1 MCPFIHTHTH
11 THTIASTRT
20 NVQLNF
26 HNNEELM
33 KSATK
38 CCKRT
43 SLCGA
48 LEYRP
53 RPLYKTNN
61 NVPSF
66 APSPVPLLH
75 FFFFSSLV
83 SSVRDP
89 ITVIKSVD
97 PQRALLQTDRKGG
110 RHGRGEIWLEGR
122 KWMERGFRERWR
134 SEGEMKR
141 WMRAWRKRHEQICH
155 TTNCEESDFK
165 VYM

>member
-1 MCPFIHTHTH
+1 MHSFHARTHTH
-11 THTIASTRT
+11 THTIASTCT

-26 HNNEELM
+26 HNNEGLM

-48 LEYRP
+48 WSTDQG
-53 RPLYKTNN
+53 LYIKLIIM
-61 NVPSF
+61 SLR
-66 APSPVPLLH
+66 LLPPQSLSSS
-75 FFFFSSLV
+75 FFFSSLV

-110 RHGRGEIWLEGR
+110 RHGRGEICLEGR
-122 KWMERGFRERWR
+122 KWMERGFRKRWR

-141 WMRAWRKRHEQICH
+141 WMRARRMRHEQISH

-165 VYM
+165 VHM